1 MTDVNDLVAAKVEAA
16 RRKIA
21 ADRADRARRKANRDA
36 GLALRHASKLR
47 HLAATTNTSLAASG
61 A

>member
-1 MTDVNDLVAAKVEAA
+1 MNVDDLVAAKVEAA

-21 ADRADRARRKANRDA
+21 TDRADRARRRAARDA
-36 GLALRHASKLR
+36 GLALRHAAKLR
-47 HLAATTNTSLAASG
+47 NLGPVSNLTLAASG